1 MNQTAI
7 TTGDWRPEGITD
19 KGEKSPGGLWE
30 QHTSVRLMSPF
41 S

>member
-7 TTGDWRPEGITD
+7 TTGDWRLEGITD
-19 KGEKSPGGLWE
+19 EGEKSPRGLWE
-30 QHTSVRLMSPF
+30 QHTSTRLMSPL